1 MKKKNTTLRIRS
13 ILSLVAFTLLA
24 VFMSGCDKEEDDP
37 ISPVDEYGT
46 VTFWNN
52 QSAVG
57 AIQVTVDGS
66 TSDYITITAQATE
79 CDKTDCA
86 NFDLRKGSHSFTAES
101 ATGETW
107 SGTFNLSSGC
117 LLFQLH

>member
-1 MKKKNTTLRIRS
+1 MKKKSIILKIRG
-13 ILSLVAFTLLA
+13 LFSLAAIALAA

-37 ISPVDEYGT
+37 VSPVDEYGT

-57 AIQVTVDGS
+57 AILVTVDGS
-66 TSDYITITAQATE
+66 SSDYINITAQATE
-79 CDKTDCA
+79 CGKTDCA
-86 NFDLRKGSHSFTAES
+86 NFSLRKGSHTFTAES
-101 ATGETW
+101 VTGETW
-107 SGTFNLSSGC
+107 SGTFTLSSGC